1 MGLYVVSYDISRTR
15 LRNRLAKLLER
26 YGSRVQYSVFEC
38 ELGRERYQ
46 SLYEKMLQITLD
58 EETDSI
64 RIYRLC
70 GKCEEMSVFLGNQK
84 KGIRQL
90 TESTIVI

>member
-1 MGLYVVSYDISRTR
+1 MSLYIISYDIAKTK
-15 LRNRLAKLLER
+15 LRNQTAKLLES

-38 ELGRERYQ
+38 ELDRERYQ
-46 SLYEKMLQITLD
+46 SLYGKLCDITLD

-64 RIYRLC
+64 RMYRLC

-90 TESTIVI
+90 MKDTIVI